1 MVGIMKLARMADKL
15 KKPRTRQDVREDA
28 RKPKGA
34 PSAHWANWGKNLKKL
49 NEPKK
54 GLAGFKSKVNKPNPL
69 SAGGG
74 KTYIVDG
81 KLVTKEAFLKKKYR
95 PGLVAKEKLRNTLR
109 KKKPGMK
116 AESPFKKMK
125 K

>member
-1 MVGIMKLARMADKL
+1 MVGLTKLIRSVDKF
-15 KKPRTRQDVREDA
+15 KDKPKTRQDVREDA

-34 PSAHWANWGKNLKKL
+34 PSGKLANLKKNLKK
-49 NEPKK
+49 PKK

-116 AESPFKKMK
+116 AENPFKKK
-125 K
+125 

>member
-1 MVGIMKLARMADKL
+1 MVSLSMIKMANKF
-15 KKPRTRQDVREDA
+15 KNKPKTRQDVREAA

-34 PSAHWANWGKNLKKL
+34 PSGRLANLKKAL
-49 NEPKK
+49 KRPKK

-74 KTYIVDG
+74 KTYIVNG
-81 KLVTKEAFLKKKYR
+81 KLVTKKAFLKKKGGR
-95 PGLVAKEKLRNTLR
+95 GTAAKEKLLQSLR
-109 KKKPGMK
+109 KKRPGMK
-116 AESPFKKMK
+116 AQTPVKKMK

>member
-1 MVGIMKLARMADKL
+1 MGIGILKMIKMADKF
-15 KKPRTRQDVREDA
+15 KDKPKTRQDVREAA

-34 PSAHWANWGKNLKKL
+34 PSGKLANLKKNLKK
-49 NEPKK
+49 PKQ

>member
-1 MVGIMKLARMADKL
+1 MKRLL
-15 KKPRTRQDVREDA
+15 KMGKELIDPSRPKTRQDVREAA

-34 PSAHWANWGKNLKKL
+34 PSGRLANLKKAL
-49 NEPKK
+49 KRPKK

-74 KTYIVDG
+74 KTYIVNG
-81 KLVTKEAFLKKKYR
+81 KLVTKEAFLKKKGGR
-95 PGLVAKEKLRNTLR
+95 GTAAKERLRQSLR
-109 KKKPGMK
+109 KKIPGMK
-116 AESPFKKMK
+116 AQNPFKKMK